1 MNILSENEDFCAQ
14 APKKEAPCIPI
25 AEARGFT
32 ARNDKF
38 RADKGKFVLFV
49 TSKLHFHRLS
59 LKWVLRGN
67 LSGSKL
73 GSFASKLSS

>member
-1 MNILSENEDFCAQ
+1 MNILSENENFCAQ

-38 RADKGKFVLFV
+38 RADKANL
-49 TSKLHFHRLS
+49 SYLS
-59 LKWVLRGN
+59 LVNCISIG
-67 LSGSKL
+67 
-73 GSFASKLSS
+73 